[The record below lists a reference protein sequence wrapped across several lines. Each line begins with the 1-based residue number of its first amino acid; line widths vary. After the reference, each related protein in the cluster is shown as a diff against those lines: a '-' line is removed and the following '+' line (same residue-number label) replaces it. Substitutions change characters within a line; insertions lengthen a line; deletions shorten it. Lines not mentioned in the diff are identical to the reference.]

1 MLKKVVA
8 RRSKG
13 ASLIVALLFVGMAAC
28 DVAVA
33 QNQRGRGL
41 TPSPPGAEVYFIDLK
56 DRASVPAKLKLYFG
70 LRNMGVAPAGS
81 DRENSGHH
89 HLLIDTEL
97 SPLNQPI
104 PNDFNHLHFGAGQTE
119 AEITLKPGEH
129 TLQLLMGDKDH
140 VPHTPPVMSQRIR
153 VRVEGTPEAGALT
166 GGPSPSPPGAA
177 VYFNDPIKEGAS
189 LPPKFTI
196 YFGLRNMGLA
206 PAGADRQNS
215 GHHHLLI
222 DTELPPFDQPIP
234 NDFNHLHFGGGQSE
248 AEVTL
253 RHGQHTLQLLLG
265 DKDHVPHTPPVMSQ
279 RINVRVVDP
288 AMRKPAPADALVRFV
303 GLQDGSV
310 LPQKATIRFGL
321 VGMGVAPAGIER
333 ANTGHHHLLI
343 DAKLPPLDQPI
354 PNDFNHLH
362 FGAGQTEAEVTLPL
376 GTHTLQLLLGDE
388 NHVPH
393 NPPVMSTPIKVIVT
407 RTGR

>member
-8 RRSKG
+8 RHNRG
-13 ASLIVALLFVGMAAC
+13 AVAALLFAGIAAC
-28 DVAVA
+28 GVAVA
-33 QNQRGRGL
+33 QTPSKGL
-41 TPSPPGAEVYFIDLK
+41 TRSPAGAEVYFADLK
-56 DRASVPAKLKLYFG
+56 DGATVPAKLKLYFG

-89 HLLIDTEL
+89 HLLIDTRL
-97 SPLNQPI
+97 PPLNQPI

-129 TLQLLMGDKDH
+129 TLQLLLGDKDH
-140 VPHTPPVMSQRIR
+140 IPHTPPVMSQRVR
-153 VRVEGTPEAGALT
+153 VRVEGTPETPTVA
-166 GGPSPSPPGAA
+166 GGPTPSPPGAA
-177 VYFNDPIKEGAS
+177 VYFNDPIKEGAI

-196 YFGLRNMGLA
+196 YFGLKNMGLA
-206 PAGADRQNS
+206 PAGVERQNS
-215 GHHHLLI
+215 GHHHLLV

-234 NDFNHLHFGGGQSE
+234 NDFNHLHFGTGQSE

-253 RHGQHTLQLLLG
+253 KHGQHTLQLLLG
-265 DKDHVPHTPPVMSQ
+265 DKDHIPHTPPVMSQ
-279 RINVRVVDP
+279 RINVRVVD
-288 AMRKPAPADALVRFV
+288 LV
-303 GLQDGSV
+303 GLQDGAV
-310 LPQKATIRFGL
+310 LPQQATIRFGL

-333 ANTGHHHLLI
+333 PNTGHHHLLI
-343 DAKLPPLDQPI
+343 DAKLPPLDLPI

-376 GTHTLQLLLGDE
+376 GTHTLQLILGDE

-393 NPPVMSTPIKVIVT
+393 NPPILSKPIKVTVT